1 MEKINLKNIYIFTYF
16 LFIRKGQS
24 SNDAN
29 PLGNLSYS
37 RNISTV
43 IRNADGICGSHKTFS
58 YYSVNGKCVFHYN
71 SLPLSLFLNKNI
83 DVEEK
88 SCEGYFIQLI
98 KLVASM
104 KNNRY
109 NSTILALIHY
119 LLEEFLF
126 LIVGWSLLFI
136 FLYAWLWWTKARDF
150 VMIGVARAKLFLNWP
165 RLALCRKRA
174 DIAEGHEKWNFGAFH
189 CVHKQFWGVLTW
201 DPYLHH
207 TWLY

>member
-1 MEKINLKNIYIFTYF
+1 MMQILWETYLIPEIFLLSLEMLMESVEVIKRSVITLWMGNVYFITTVSLF
-16 LFIRKGQS
+16 LF
-24 SNDAN
+24 
-29 PLGNLSYS
+29 
-37 RNISTV
+37 
-43 IRNADGICGSHKTFS
+43 
-58 YYSVNGKCVFHYN
+58 
-71 SLPLSLFLNKNI
+71 FLNKNI

-88 SCEGYFIQLI
+88 SCEEYLIQLI
-98 KLVASM
+98 KLVVSL
-104 KNNRY
+104 KNTRY
-109 NSTILALIHY
+109 NSAIPALIHY

-189 CVHKQFWGVLTW
+189 CVCKQFWGVSTW